1 MLTHVVLFCFPDLEV
16 AAECRDRMLA
26 MKGRIPALLDIEVGV
41 DIVRSGRSFDLALIT
56 RHEDLAGMEAY
67 QVIGEI
73 RRQAADQRFGQAQ
86 HASQRRNKI
95 CEKLRYRRFPRA
107 TIVLP
112 DAEFLPRIDS
122 P

>member
-67 QVIGEI
+67 QVHPVHQELL
-73 RRQAADQRFGQAQ
+73 DWV
-86 HASQRRNKI
+86 K
-95 CEKLRYRRFPRA
+95 PRVQKA
-107 TIVLP
+107 VAVDFVSGRTV
-112 DAEFLPRIDS
+112 AG
-122 P
+122 